1 MYYKMFIDVFPALL
15 LYRRL
20 VVKIMTLK
28 ITWTVSKAKD
38 DSRASAMYCFKNCSA
53 NQN

>member
-1 MYYKMFIDVFPALL
+1 MSINVFSVFAI
-15 LYRRL
+15 YRGL
-20 VVKIMTLK
+20 VVKKMTLK

-38 DSRASAMYCFKNCSA
+38 DSRASAMYCFKNCSV

>member
-1 MYYKMFIDVFPALL
+1 
-15 LYRRL
+15 
-20 VVKIMTLK
+20 MTLK

-38 DSRASAMYCFKNCSA
+38 DSRASAMYCFKSCSV